1 MVRPNVAG
9 HRDLACCVNGIALI
23 AGGPCPACASR
34 GVVELVSWQEFQP
47 SAFNVI
53 GEALPPVGQLMP
65 PRGIRCCHLPF
76 GHCATVCGPLAK
88 ALGCP
93 EGAVLDDHARTKV
106 AQDLAFQSPYT
117 ARPQD

>member
-1 MVRPNVAG
+1 MVCPNVAG

-23 AGGPCPACASR
+23 AGGRPASR
-34 GVVELVSWQEFQP
+34 GVVGLGLRQEFQTR
-47 SAFNVI
+47 AFNVI

-76 GHCATVCGPLAK
+76 GHCATVCSPLAK
-88 ALGCP
+88 SLGCP
-93 EGAVLDDHARTKV
+93 EGPVLDDHARTKV